1 MGIKKWKTALVTG
14 GASGLGLELARQ
26 CAALGLDVV
35 LVGRN
40 EDALVEAAATLEC
53 ELGVTS
59 YVIVQDLSEEGA
71 AAKVAART
79 RELGLTIDVLVNNAG
94 FGYDATFVESD
105 PARQRSLI
113 LTNNLA
119 LVELCLEFAP
129 GMSERKCGGILNVA
143 SVAGF
148 LPGPSMAT
156 YYASKAF
163 VQSFSQSIHVELR
176 RRGVHVT
183 ALCPGPV
190 RTDFWE
196 RADAGHTP
204 ISRCALDAP
213 FVASVGFEAFTRN
226 KALCVPGAFA
236 KAIVLATRVA
246 PRACMAKTAALLQ
259 RPRKEKKRPFSH
271 KPACGMKSRKGVS
284 AGFGGKRREKKR
296 AQAF

>member
-14 GASGLGLELARQ
+14 GASGLGWELARQ

-40 EDALVEAAATLEC
+40 EEALVEAAATLEA
-53 ELGVTS
+53 ELDVTA
-59 YVIVQDLSEEGA
+59 YAIVQDLSEEGA
-71 AAKVAART
+71 AAKVASRV
-79 RELGLTIDVLVNNAG
+79 RELGLTVDVLVNNAG
-94 FGYDATFVESD
+94 FGYDANFVDSD

-129 GMSERKCGGILNVA
+129 DMSERKRGGILNVA

-148 LPGPSMAT
+148 LPGPAMAT

-190 RTDFWE
+190 RTGFWDA
-196 RADAGHTP
+196 ADAGHTP

-213 FVASVGFEAFTRN
+213 FVASAGVEALVR
-226 KALCVPGAFA
+226 KRALCVRGAFS
-236 KAIVLATRVA
+236 KAVVFATRVA
-246 PRACMAKTAALLQ
+246 PRSCMAKTAALLQ
-259 RPRKEKKRPFSH
+259 RPKKR
-271 KPACGMKSRKGVS
+271 
-284 AGFGGKRREKKR
+284 KRR
-296 AQAF
+296 